1 MTPYERTIQFL
12 NDMGIKYEECI
23 IYHIHIKADMSK

>member
-1 MTPYERTIQFL
+1 MTHYERTIQFL

-23 IYHIHIKADMSK
+23 GFGTGNY